1 MSLQHSH
8 KFASPHD
15 NYDYSSSITI
25 WLGRWIISKVF
36 LALCDMCAGV
46 ITPIYSFVFALRN
59 TLPPLPRRHHQGNLD
74 QSLSLMTA
82 WPLAWP
88 ATVMEPTTT
97 STQAFRSASESF
109 ADCVSFLRLLFLNKD
124 EYAKWGKHQSFL
136 TRIFQ
141 MYPRRRY
148 LFKSILF
155 CKIPDLSRHPIPEF
169 SANFVAFFWTLLTV
183 C

>member
-1 MSLQHSH
+1 
-8 KFASPHD
+8 
-15 NYDYSSSITI
+15 
-25 WLGRWIISKVF
+25 
-36 LALCDMCAGV
+36 MCAGV

-109 ADCVSFLRLLFLNKD
+109 ADCVSFLRLLILNKD

-148 LFKSILF
+148 LLKSIFFAKPQTYQGITFLNSQPILWHFFGPSSQCVREDPF
-155 CKIPDLSRHPIPEF
+155 CNVVCVYGQCPNSFVPTNIPGKHSDHHHPRPP
-169 SANFVAFFWTLLTV
+169 
-183 C
+183 